1 MKKEVEIMKLLY
13 LDTETTGLT
22 DNSAIVQIAGAIE
35 IDNEVVEWFN
45 IRCRPHAEADVSE
58 DALKTI
64 GFTLEELQKEQ
75 SPEDA
80 LKELESIFLKYVDR
94 YDKNDKLIMICHNY
108 PFDFRMLYNFYN
120 RLGNRFMGSFIN
132 FKLNVCTLNLV
143 KSLQVI
149 GVLPILENNKLET
162 WCKHFGVSLEN
173 AHDALEDIRATREVY
188 KSLES
193 ILKK

>member
-1 MKKEVEIMKLLY
+1 MKLLY

-45 IRCRPHAEADVSE
+45 IRCKPHKGADVSE
-58 DALKTI
+58 SALKTI
-64 GFTLEELQKEQ
+64 GFTIEELSQEQ
-75 SPEDA
+75 EPEEA
-80 LKELESIFLKYVDR
+80 LKELEEIFSKYVDR
-94 YDKNDKLIMICHNY
+94 YNKNDKLIMICHNF

-120 RLGNRFMGSFIN
+120 RLNNRFMGSFID

-143 KSLQVI
+143 KSLQVM
-149 GVLPILENNKLET
+149 GVLPILENNRLET
-162 WCKHFGVSLEN
+162 WCKHFNVSLEN

-188 KSLES
+188 KNIAKVLE
-193 ILKK
+193 KDK

>member
-1 MKKEVEIMKLLY
+1 MKLLY

-45 IRCRPHAEADVSE
+45 IRCKPHNGADISE
-58 DALKTI
+58 SALKTI
-64 GFTLEELQKEQ
+64 GFTVEELNKEQ
-75 SPEDA
+75 EPEEA
-80 LKELESIFLKYVDR
+80 LKELEKIFSKYVDR
-94 YDKNDKLIMICHNY
+94 YDKNDKLVMICHNY

-120 RLGNRFMGSFIN
+120 RLNNRFMGSFID

-143 KSLQVI
+143 KSLQVMGI
-149 GVLPILENNKLET
+149 LPVLENNRLET
-162 WCKHFGVSLEN
+162 WCKHFNVSLEN

-188 KSLES
+188 KNITKVLE
-193 ILKK
+193 KAK

>member
-1 MKKEVEIMKLLY
+1 MKLLY

-45 IRCRPHAEADVSE
+45 IRCKPHNGADISE
-58 DALKTI
+58 SALKTI
-64 GFTLEELQKEQ
+64 GFTIEELNLEQ
-75 SPEDA
+75 EPEEA
-80 LKELESIFLKYVDR
+80 LKELEKIFSKYVDR
-94 YDKNDKLIMICHNY
+94 YDKNDKLVMICHNY

-120 RLGNRFMGSFIN
+120 RLNNRFMGSFID

-143 KSLQVI
+143 KSLQVMGI
-149 GVLPILENNKLET
+149 LPVLENNRLET
-162 WCKHFGVSLEN
+162 WCKHFNVSLEN

-188 KSLES
+188 KNIAKVLE
-193 ILKK
+193 KGK

>member
-1 MKKEVEIMKLLY
+1 MKLLY

-45 IRCRPHAEADVSE
+45 IRCKPHKGADVSE
-58 DALKTI
+58 SALKTI
-64 GFTLEELQKEQ
+64 GFTIEELNQKQE
-75 SPEDA
+75 PEEA
-80 LKELESIFLKYVDR
+80 LKELEEIFSKYVDR
-94 YDKNDKLIMICHNY
+94 YNKNDKLIMICHNF

-120 RLGNRFMGSFIN
+120 RLNNRFMGSFID

-143 KSLQVI
+143 KSLQVM
-149 GVLPILENNKLET
+149 GVLPILENNRLET
-162 WCKHFGVSLEN
+162 WCKHFNVSLEN

-188 KSLES
+188 KNIAKVLE
-193 ILKK
+193 KDK

>member
-1 MKKEVEIMKLLY
+1 
-13 LDTETTGLT
+13 
-22 DNSAIVQIAGAIE
+22 
-35 IDNEVVEWFN
+35 
-45 IRCRPHAEADVSE
+45 
-58 DALKTI
+58 
-64 GFTLEELQKEQ
+64 

-108 PFDFRMLYNFYN
+108 PFDFRMLFNFYN

-162 WCKHFGVSLEN
+162 WCKYFGVSLEN

-188 KSLES
+188 KSLEAT
-193 ILKK
+193 LKK

>member
-1 MKKEVEIMKLLY
+1 MKLLY

-22 DNSAIVQIAGAIE
+22 DNSAVVQIAGAIE
-35 IDNEVVEWFN
+35 IDNEVVEWFS
-45 IRCRPHAEADVSE
+45 IRCKPHKGADISE
-58 DALKTI
+58 SALKTI
-64 GFTLEELQKEQ
+64 GLTIEELNKEQ
-75 SPEDA
+75 EPAEG
-80 LKELESIFLKYVDR
+80 LKELEKIFSKYVDR
-94 YDKNDKLIMICHNY
+94 YDKNDKLVMICHNY

-120 RLGNRFMGSFIN
+120 RLNNKFLGSFID

-143 KSLQVI
+143 KSLQVMEI
-149 GVLPILENNKLET
+149 LPILENNKLET

-188 KSLES
+188 KNINK

>member
-1 MKKEVEIMKLLY
+1 MKLLY

-45 IRCRPHAEADVSE
+45 IRCKPHKGADISE
-58 DALKTI
+58 SALKTI
-64 GFTLEELQKEQ
+64 GFTIEELNQEQ
-75 SPEDA
+75 ESEEA
-80 LKELESIFLKYVDR
+80 LKELEEIFSKYVDR
-94 YDKNDKLIMICHNY
+94 YNKNDKLIMICHNF

-120 RLGNRFMGSFIN
+120 RLNNRFMGSFID

-143 KSLQVI
+143 KSLQVM
-149 GVLPILENNKLET
+149 GVLPILENNRLET
-162 WCKHFGVSLEN
+162 WCKHFNVSLEN

-188 KSLES
+188 KNIAKVLE
-193 ILKK
+193 KAK

>member
-1 MKKEVEIMKLLY
+1 MKLLY

-22 DNSAIVQIAGAIE
+22 DNSAVVQIAGAIE

-45 IRCRPHAEADVSE
+45 IRCKPHKGADISE
-58 DALKTI
+58 SALQTI
-64 GFTLEELQKEQ
+64 GLTIEELNKEQ
-75 SPEDA
+75 EPKEA
-80 LKELESIFLKYVDR
+80 LKELEKIFAKYVDR

-120 RLGNRFMGSFIN
+120 RLNNKYMGSFID

-162 WCKHFGVSLEN
+162 WCKHFDVSLEH

-188 KSLES
+188 KNIAKVLEKA
-193 ILKK
+193 KK